1 VVFSFPFLFLY
12 LAIVDKSVNILLILK
27 KGKKVANQFGDRI
40 RQLRE
45 KQNLLLRQVAP
56 QLEIDTPQLSKIE
69 RGERNAKREQVTL
82 LSKIFNV
89 PEDDLLSLWLAD
101 KVYEVVKDED
111 VALKA
116 IEVAEDEVKKIK
128 RKKLK

>member
-1 VVFSFPFLFLY
+1 M
-12 LAIVDKSVNILLILK
+12 
-27 KGKKVANQFGDRI
+27 ANQFGDRI

-56 QLEIDTPQLSKIE
+56 QLEMDTPMLSKIE
-69 RGERNAKREQVTL
+69 RGERIAKREQVTI

-101 KVYEVVKDED
+101 KVYDVVKGED
-111 VALKA
+111 MALKA
-116 IEVAEDEVKKIK
+116 LSATEDEVKKIK
-128 RKKLK
+128 NKPKKNTK